1 MGVSVNLFKLEK
13 YQLYSAKNKKFTEE
27 EDWAQVECLYHSM
40 ISPSR
45 DLISNTYCEDFNE
58 KFIWGYI
65 DSTYNDEQYLSYISK
80 INATKMSF
88 STLKKVWEKALN
100 EKLELEKND
109 EVTNETIVCLALGN

>member
-1 MGVSVNLFKLEK
+1 MGVPVILFKLEK
-13 YQLYSAKNKKFTEE
+13 YQLYSEKNKKFTDE
-27 EDWAQVECLYHSM
+27 EDWTQVESLYHSM

-45 DLISNTYCEDFNE
+45 DLISNTYYQDFNE

-65 DSTYNDEQYLSYISK
+65 DSTYDDEQNLSYTSK
-80 INATKMSF
+80 LNATKMSF

-109 EVTNETIVCLALGN
+109 EVTNETIVCLAQGN